1 MLEGLIIRGVGGF
14 YYVETESGVYQCR
27 ARGLFK
33 KQGITPMVGDHV
45 AIDLT
50 EEEEVEGYVTE
61 IHPRRNS
68 FIRPPIANVDLLLVT
83 AAFRHPA
90 PNLRLIDRFL
100 VMAQMAGTEAV
111 ICFNKSDL
119 ADAAQIEEMQR
130 IYGSSYEVRFL
141 SAKTGD
147 GIDALA
153 ERVAGLQVAL
163 AGPSGV
169 GKSTVLNHLCRD
181 ASAKTGEVSRKTRRG
196 RHTTRH
202 VEIFPM
208 DLGMSFRPSS
218 QIQMPKI
225 DSARL
230 ISYGTRMSL
239 MKGFR
244 GKMYDALLSKS
255 ENEKIRLGLTSFLM
269 SVAIHKMVRFPFC
282 AGALRR
288 WRQRRAEGT

>member
-33 KQGITPMVGDHV
+33 KQGITPMVGDRV

-111 ICFNKSDL
+111 ICFNKADL
-119 ADAAQIEEMQR
+119 ANEEQIEDMQR

-141 SAKTGD
+141 SAKNGD
-147 GIDALA
+147 GIAALA

-163 AGPSGV
+163 AGDAYYF
-169 GKSTVLNHLCRD
+169 GKL
-181 ASAKTGEVSRKTRRG
+181 KRKPVIGDPVR
-196 RHTTRH
+196 
-202 VEIFPM
+202 EITP
-208 DLGMSFRPSS
+208 DD
-218 QIQMPKI
+218 I
-225 DSARL
+225 
-230 ISYGTRMSL
+230 
-239 MKGFR
+239 
-244 GKMYDALLSKS
+244 
-255 ENEKIRLGLTSFLM
+255 
-269 SVAIHKMVRFPFC
+269 
-282 AGALRR
+282 
-288 WRQRRAEGT
+288 RRANCMMTVTSGLAMAAGMLLRVSVLYLLLR